1 MSNRAIATAPAA
13 TLAPAA
19 GQGLRPAVVN
29 MYLTGCN
36 INNGGQQIIGHSN
49 TQVGHNTYGGADLQA
64 ETIRAQAATIA
75 AQQRTIDRL
84 ISMLEQR
91 TPGQL

>member
-36 INNGGQQIIGHSN
+36 INNGGQQIIGH
-49 TQVGHNTYGGADLQA
+49 NTYGGADLQA

>member
-1 MSNRAIATAPAA
+1 MKAPNSNRCPAPGTAYRTPAQ
-13 TLAPAA
+13 LAAA
-19 GQGLRPAVVN
+19 APVVN

-36 INNGGQQIIGHSN
+36 INAGRDLY
-49 TQVGHNTYGGADLQA
+49 TAPADLCQMQA

-84 ISMLEQR
+84 LSIIEGM
-91 TPGQL
+91 TAAGA